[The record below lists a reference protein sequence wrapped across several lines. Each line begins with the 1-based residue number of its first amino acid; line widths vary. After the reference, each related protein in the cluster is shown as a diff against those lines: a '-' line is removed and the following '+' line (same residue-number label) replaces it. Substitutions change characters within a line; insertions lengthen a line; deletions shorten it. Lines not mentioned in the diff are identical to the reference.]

1 MAKRSFP
8 IESVSAQLRRIIE
21 AEGSSCFDLAERAGL
36 HRAVLT
42 RFLRGERGL
51 TLESI
56 DRLAGVLRLR
66 LMKG

>member
-1 MAKRSFP
+1 MA
-8 IESVSAQLRRIIE
+8 RRLIE
-21 AEGSSCFDLAERAGL
+21 AEGSCYELAEWAGL
-36 HRAVLT
+36 PRSVLT
-42 RFLRGERGL
+42 RFITGERGL